1 MSRCPSGSTT
11 STADDVPGSLHSF
24 GSRAPAR
31 DFLVGDPTRMSY
43 AIISLGGKQYRV
55 SEGQR
60 LLVDRLPTDDGKTF
74 TPDVL
79 LVGGDGAPA
88 LAPKDVTV
96 TVKVL
101 GQQRGPKIRIGKYKK
116 RTGYKRHTGFR
127 SALTQIEIESIGG
140 KTKPQ
145 AKAKAAAVET
155 VEVEAVEA
163 VAVEVETKPKAAAK
177 PKAPAKPRAAAKPKA
192 APVVEPDVAAETTG
206 EDES

>member
-1 MSRCPSGSTT
+1 
-11 STADDVPGSLHSF
+11 
-24 GSRAPAR
+24 
-31 DFLVGDPTRMSY
+31 MSY

-60 LLVDRLPTDDGKTF
+60 LLVDRLSTEDGKTF
-74 TPDVL
+74 TPAVL

-140 KTKPQ
+140 TK
-145 AKAKAAAVET
+145 KAAAKPKI
-155 VEVEAVEA
+155 EAAAKPEA
-163 VAVEVETKPKAAAK
+163 EAEATPKAAAK
-177 PKAPAKPRAAAKPKA
+177 PKPAPKSRAAAKPKA
-192 APVVEPDVAAETTG
+192 EPAAEPDVAAETV
-206 EDES
+206 EEEES

>member
-1 MSRCPSGSTT
+1 
-11 STADDVPGSLHSF
+11 
-24 GSRAPAR
+24 
-31 DFLVGDPTRMSY
+31 MSY

-60 LLVDRLPTDDGKTF
+60 LLVDRLTTEDGKTF
-74 TPDVL
+74 TPAVL

-140 KTKPQ
+140 TK
-145 AKAKAAAVET
+145 
-155 VEVEAVEA
+155 
-163 VAVEVETKPKAAAK
+163 KAAAK
-177 PKAPAKPRAAAKPKA
+177 PKAEAAAKPKAEAEVVEMATVVETAAVEEAVEVEVVETAAVEAEAKPKPAAKPKAASKPRAAAKPKA
-192 APVVEPDVAAETTG
+192 EPAAEPDVAAETAKEG
-206 EDES
+206 ES

>member
-1 MSRCPSGSTT
+1 
-11 STADDVPGSLHSF
+11 
-24 GSRAPAR
+24 
-31 DFLVGDPTRMSY
+31 MSY

-60 LLVDRLPTDDGKTF
+60 LLVDRLPTEDGKTF

-140 KTKPQ
+140 KKKP
-145 AKAKAAAVET
+145 APKPKAEAA
-155 VEVEAVEA
+155 A
-163 VAVEVETKPKAAAK
+163 VAVEAE
-177 PKAPAKPRAAAKPKA
+177 AKPKA
-192 APVVEPDVAAETTG
+192 APKPRATKPKAEPAAEPDVAAETAK
-206 EDES
+206 EDEG

>member
-1 MSRCPSGSTT
+1 
-11 STADDVPGSLHSF
+11 
-24 GSRAPAR
+24 
-31 DFLVGDPTRMSY
+31 MSY

-60 LLVDRLPTDDGKTF
+60 LLVDRLTTEDGKTF

-79 LVGGDGAPA
+79 LVGGDGAA
-88 LAPKDVTV
+88 NLSPKDVTV

-127 SALTQIEIESIGG
+127 AALTHIEIESIGG
-140 KTKPQ
+140 KKR
-145 AKAKAAAVET
+145 AAV
-155 VEVEAVEA
+155 
-163 VAVEVETKPKAAAK
+163 AK
-177 PKAPAKPRAAAKPKA
+177 PKVSHAAEPVVETQPVVGAALVAEAEPVAEAKPVRKRAVAKPKPADA
-192 APVVEPDVAAETTG
+192 ATPETTT

>member
-1 MSRCPSGSTT
+1 
-11 STADDVPGSLHSF
+11 
-24 GSRAPAR
+24 
-31 DFLVGDPTRMSY
+31 MSY

-60 LLVDRLPTDDGKTF
+60 LLVDRLTTEDGKTF

-140 KTKPQ
+140 AKKVAAKP
-145 AKAKAAAVET
+145 KAEAAATPEAEAEV
-155 VEVEAVEA
+155 VEAVVEA
-163 VAVEVETKPKAAAK
+163 EATPKAAAK
-177 PKAPAKPRAAAKPKA
+177 PKAAPKPRAAAKPKEEPA
-192 APVVEPDVAAETTG
+192 AEPDVAAETVK
-206 EDES
+206 EEES

>member
-1 MSRCPSGSTT
+1 
-11 STADDVPGSLHSF
+11 
-24 GSRAPAR
+24 
-31 DFLVGDPTRMSY
+31 MSY

-60 LLVDRLPTDDGKTF
+60 LLVDRLPTEDGKSF
-74 TPDVL
+74 TPEVL
-79 LVGGDGAPA
+79 LVGGEGAPA

-140 KTKPQ
+140 KKR
-145 AKAKAAAVET
+145 AV
-155 VEVEAVEA
+155 
-163 VAVEVETKPKAAAK
+163 
-177 PKAPAKPRAAAKPKA
+177 AAKPKA
-192 APVVEPDVAAETTG
+192 AKPAPETTETPENAVK

>member
-1 MSRCPSGSTT
+1 
-11 STADDVPGSLHSF
+11 
-24 GSRAPAR
+24 
-31 DFLVGDPTRMSY
+31 MSY

-60 LLVDRLPTDDGKTF
+60 LLVDRLPTEDGKTF

-79 LVGGDGAPA
+79 LVGGDGAPT

-140 KTKPQ
+140 KK
-145 AKAKAAAVET
+145 
-155 VEVEAVEA
+155 
-163 VAVEVETKPKAAAK
+163 KAAAK
-177 PKAPAKPRAAAKPKA
+177 PKAEAEVVEAAAVAVEAEAKPKA
-192 APVVEPDVAAETTG
+192 APKPRAAKPKAEPATEHDVAAETVK
-206 EDES
+206 EDEG